1 MLEIGCYSTKIFVC
15 MQIGSLCMSVVEH
28 ELKRHRTLADDV
40 AKRKR
45 EGTVYG
51 NLF

>member
-1 MLEIGCYSTKIFVC
+1 
-15 MQIGSLCMSVVEH
+15 MSVVEH

-45 EGTVYG
+45 EGIATQLMYGITVV
-51 NLF
+51 LLVACTLW